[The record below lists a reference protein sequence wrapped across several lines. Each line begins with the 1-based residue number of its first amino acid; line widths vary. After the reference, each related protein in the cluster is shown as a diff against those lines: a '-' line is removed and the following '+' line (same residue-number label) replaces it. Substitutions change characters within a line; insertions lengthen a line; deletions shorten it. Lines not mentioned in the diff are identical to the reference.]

1 MYEVAI
7 GYVVGSIAALMLF
20 RTVVR
25 EHIVKATLDML
36 INEEYVR
43 AYQDDDGITQLYT
56 WREAVDLDVWE
67 SLEKAVE
74 EMGSEKKIKEMIQQM
89 EQELEDEKEDD
100 TP

>member
-1 MYEVAI
+1 MYEVI
-7 GYVVGSIAALMLF
+7 VGYIVGSIAAVILF
-20 RTVVR
+20 RHVVR

-56 WREAVDLDVWE
+56 WRESVDLDVWE
-67 SLEKAVE
+67 QLEGIIE
-74 EMGSEKKIKEMIQQM
+74 EMGSEKKINDLMDEM
-89 EQELEDEKEDD
+89 EKEIEDDQDD

>member
-7 GYVVGSIAALMLF
+7 GYVVGSAAALMLF

-56 WREAVDLDVWE
+56 WRESVDLDVWE
-67 SLEKAVE
+67 QLEDFIE
-74 EMGSEKKIKEMIQQM
+74 EMGS
-89 EQELEDEKEDD
+89 DEKINDLMDEIEKEIQDEKDD

>member
-7 GYVVGSIAALMLF
+7 GYVVGSIAALFLF
-20 RTVVR
+20 HAVVR
-25 EHIVKATLDML
+25 EHIVKKTLDML

-56 WREAVDLDVWE
+56 WRESVDLDVWE
-67 SLEKAVE
+67 QLENIIE
-74 EMGSEKKIKEMIQQM
+74 EMGS
-89 EQELEDEKEDD
+89 DEKINELMDEIKKDEKDD

>member
-7 GYVVGSIAALMLF
+7 GYVVGSLAALMLF

-25 EHIVKATLDML
+25 EHIVKKTLDML

-56 WREAVDLDVWE
+56 WRESVDLDVWE
-67 SLEKAVE
+67 QLEGIIE
-74 EMGSEKKIKEMIQQM
+74 EMGSEKKINDLMDEM
-89 EQELEDEKEDD
+89 EKELEDDQDD

>member
-7 GYVVGSIAALMLF
+7 GYVVGSAAALLLF

-25 EHIVKATLDML
+25 EHIVKKTLDML

-56 WREAVDLDVWE
+56 WRESVDLDVWE
-67 SLEKAVE
+67 QLEGIIE
-74 EMGSEKKIKEMIQQM
+74 EMGSEKKINDLMDEM
-89 EQELEDEKEDD
+89 EKELEDDQDD

>member
-7 GYVVGSIAALMLF
+7 GYVVGSAAALLLF

-56 WREAVDLDVWE
+56 WRESVDLDVWE
-67 SLEKAVE
+67 QLEDIIE
-74 EMGSEKKIKEMIQQM
+74 EMGS
-89 EQELEDEKEDD
+89 DEKINDLMDEIEKEIQDEKDD

>member
-7 GYVVGSIAALMLF
+7 GYVVGSAAALMLF

-25 EHIVKATLDML
+25 EHIVKKTLDML

-56 WREAVDLDVWE
+56 WRESVDLDVWE
-67 SLEKAVE
+67 QLEKAIN
-74 EMGSEKKIKEMIQQM
+74 EMESDKKINDLMDEIEKEIQ
-89 EQELEDEKEDD
+89 DEKDD

>member
-56 WREAVDLDVWE
+56 WRESVDLDVWE
-67 SLEKAVE
+67 QLEGIIE
-74 EMGSEKKIKEMIQQM
+74 EMGSEKKINDLMDEM
-89 EQELEDEKEDD
+89 EKELEDDQDD

>member
-7 GYVVGSIAALMLF
+7 GYVVGSLAALMLF
-20 RTVVR
+20 RAVVR
-25 EHIVKATLDML
+25 EHIVKKTLDML

-56 WREAVDLDVWE
+56 WRESVDLDVWE
-67 SLEKAVE
+67 QLENIIE
-74 EMGSEKKIKEMIQQM
+74 EMGS
-89 EQELEDEKEDD
+89 DEKINDLMDEIEKDEKDD

>member
-7 GYVVGSIAALMLF
+7 GYVVGSLAALMLF
-20 RTVVR
+20 RAVVR
-25 EHIVKATLDML
+25 EHIVKKTLDML

-56 WREAVDLDVWE
+56 WRESVDLDVWE
-67 SLEKAVE
+67 QLEGIIE
-74 EMGSEKKIKEMIQQM
+74 EMGSEKKINDLMDEM
-89 EQELEDEKEDD
+89 ETELKDDQDD

>member
-7 GYVVGSIAALMLF
+7 GYVVGSAAALFLF
-20 RTVVR
+20 HAVVR
-25 EHIVKATLDML
+25 EHIVKKTLDML

-56 WREAVDLDVWE
+56 WRESVDLDVWE
-67 SLEKAVE
+67 QLEGIIE
-74 EMGSEKKIKEMIQQM
+74 EMGSEKKINDLMDEM
-89 EQELEDEKEDD
+89 ETELKDDQDD